1 MASRLKD
8 LSSHCFWLHDMMR
21 TIVAIACLACLTVS
35 VAAEDICGASA
46 ACDNESSNVEYIGC
60 LSKLAEEQDKTLNQ
74 LFGQVKAL
82 TEEYDKVGTSAPKIT
97 PAIRQAQRAWIT
109 FRDAQ
114 CEAEYDMAQGGTA
127 GGGYNA
133 NCLCTLTY
141 HRNED
146 LRRFLR
152 DYGQQ

>member
-1 MASRLKD
+1 
-8 LSSHCFWLHDMMR
+8 MR
-21 TIVAIACLACLTVS
+21 PFAATIVLVLSAASAL
-35 VAAEDICGASA
+35 AEDVCGASP

-60 LSKLAEEQDKTLNQ
+60 LNRLAEEQDRTLNR
-74 LFGQVKAL
+74 LYGQVIAL
-82 TEEYDKVGTSAPKIT
+82 TQEYDKSGSSAPKIT
-97 PAIRQAQRAWIT
+97 PVFRQAQRNWIA

-114 CEAEYDMAQGGTA
+114 CEAEYNMAQGGTA

-146 LRRFLR
+146 LRRFLE